1 MPTLLQELHGKLT
14 DRRTKIADLMKKTE
28 TVDGV
33 VRRKWDAADLE
44 SFKSLTSEVD
54 SLAKEWEQEREIA
67 EAGERNAK
75 SLEGMTGRWDPAPFA
90 GTDGARLT
98 LNDKGEIKSLGRLL
112 VESPQ
117 FKSWHQHGAS
127 GEFRVTLDG
136 VNIVDHLHAE
146 NIKTLMTVAA
156 GYAPARDRTD
166 RVVLSAQRR
175 PMVADLVP
183 QDPTTLDVIRYLEE
197 TTFTNNAAVVA
208 EGATKPE
215 SALVLTERS
224 NQVEVIATT
233 LPITEQQL
241 ADVPQVEAYVKNRL
255 GLQVALAEE
264 IELLN
269 GDGTPGSHLQGF
281 LTKSGIGTTTQAVD
295 EDVPDTCLRALVAVQ
310 YTGFADLSGWVF
322 NPTDWWVKIRL
333 MRTSDGIYIWGNP
346 SEMGPQR
353 LWGAPAVVTP
363 AITVKTVLGG
373 DFQMYSHISRRMG
386 LTIATGWV
394 NDDFKK
400 NIRTL
405 RAEER
410 LALEIYRAAAFN
422 KITLTYS

>member
-1 MPTLLQELHGKLT
+1 MPTVLQELHGKLT
-14 DRRTKIADLMKKTE
+14 EKRGKLKTLFEKTKK
-28 TVDGV
+28 VDGEI
-33 VRRKWDAADLE
+33 RRDWTPEDHE
-44 SFKSLTSEVD
+44 SFKSLTAEVD
-54 SLAKEWEQEREIA
+54 DLGRQWETEKEIVA
-67 EAGERNAK
+67 ADERNKK
-75 SLEGMTGRWDPAPFA
+75 SLEGMSGTWDPAPFA

-98 LNDKGEIKSLGRLL
+98 MDGKGEIKSLGRLL
-112 VESPQ
+112 VESSGY
-117 FKSWHQHGAS
+117 KSWKERGAG
-127 GEFRVTLDG
+127 GEFRVELPG
-136 VNIVDHLHAE
+136 INIVDHLAVDGV
-146 NIKTLMTVAA
+146 KTLMTVAA

-166 RVVLSAQRR
+166 RLVLSAQRR

-183 QDPTTLDVIRYLEE
+183 QDPTNLDVIRYLEE

-208 EGATKPE
+208 EGASKPE

-241 ADVPQVEAYVKNRL
+241 ADVPQVEAYVRNRL

-281 LTKSGIGTTTQAVD
+281 LTKSGIGTTTQVGD
-295 EDVPDTCLRALVAVQ
+295 EDVSDTCLRALVAIQ

-346 SEMGPQR
+346 SELGPQR

-422 KITLTYS
+422 KITLTYT

>member
-1 MPTLLQELHGKLT
+1 MPTVLQELHGKLT
-14 DRRTKIADLMKKTE
+14 EKRGKLKTLFEKTKK
-28 TVDGV
+28 VDGEI
-33 VRRKWDAADLE
+33 RRDWTPEDHE
-44 SFKSLTSEVD
+44 SFKSLTAEVD
-54 SLAKEWEQEREIA
+54 DLGRQWESEREISAA
-67 EAGERNAK
+67 EERNTK
-75 SLEGMTGRWDPAPFA
+75 SLEGMSGTYDPARFS
-90 GTDGARLT
+90 GTDGNRLT
-98 LNDKGEIKSLGRLL
+98 LQGSGEIKSLGRLF
-112 VESPQ
+112 VESPAYKAWQ
-117 FKSWHQHGAS
+117 NQGKSGD
-127 GEFRVTLDG
+127 FRVHLDG
-136 VNIVDHLHAE
+136 INITEHMADDGV
-146 NIKTLMTVAA
+146 KTLMTVAA

-166 RVVLSAQRR
+166 RLVLSAQRR

-183 QDPTTLDVIRYLEE
+183 QDSTTLDVIRYMEE
-197 TTFTNNAAVVA
+197 TTFTNNAAIVA
-208 EGATKPE
+208 EGAVKPE
-215 SALVLTERS
+215 SAFTLTERS

-241 ADVPQVEAYVKNRL
+241 ADVPQVEAYVRNRL
-255 GLQVALAEE
+255 GLQIALAEE

-269 GDGTPGSHLQGF
+269 GVYEPGVHLQGF
-281 LTKSGIGTTTQAVD
+281 LTKSGIGTTTQGGS
-295 EDVPDTCLRALVAVQ
+295 EDVPDACLRALVAIQ

-322 NPTDWWVKIRL
+322 NPTDWWVKVRL
-333 MRTSDGIYIWGNP
+333 MRTTDGIYIWGNP

-386 LTIATGWV
+386 LTIATGWK
-394 NDDFKK
+394 NDDFVR

-422 KITLTYS
+422 KITLTYT